1 MIVAGPVVEAVAVAA
16 PVMGRAEYALDRA
29 NGTANAGANRPS
41 DHPAYR
47 TRSPVAFI
55 GARLGTADDALAMA
69 GMGNAKQRQRNDA
82 CSEYERS

>member
-1 MIVAGPVVEAVAVAA
+1 VIVAGPVVEAVAVT

-47 TRSPVAFI
+47 TRNPVAFI
-55 GARLGTADDALAMA
+55 GALLGAADDALAMA
-69 GMGNAKQRQRNDA
+69 GVWNAKQRQRKDA